1 MKETI
6 VGAVIAALIGFLT
19 VVLALLMQE
28 GVTQLSDISQLAWV
42 VALVGAAI
50 SFLKDF
56 QALWARRKL
65 ASITGSKNVH

>member
-1 MKETI
+1 MKEII

-19 VVLALLMQE
+19 AVLALLMQD
-28 GVTQLSDISQLAWV
+28 GVTQLSDISQLAWI
-42 VALVGAAI
+42 VAGVGALL

-56 QALWARRKL
+56 QAIWTRQKL